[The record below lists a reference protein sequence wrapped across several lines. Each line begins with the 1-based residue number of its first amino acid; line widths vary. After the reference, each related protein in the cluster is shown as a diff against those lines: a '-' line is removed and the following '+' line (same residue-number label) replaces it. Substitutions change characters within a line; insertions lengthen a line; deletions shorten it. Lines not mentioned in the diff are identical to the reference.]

1 MGLRTIVSNLLSPSS
16 RRARRS
22 GAVEPSKR
30 QKLESRNDDGD
41 GENRASV
48 ANVVVK
54 EDEDAAASVKADA
67 VKTEDE
73 EEEEELVDR
82 LTETAAVKT
91 EEEGEENAVGIHSDD
106 GLTAFERERDA
117 RIARNKAR
125 MEALNIN
132 TLSADVGNRT
142 KGPAP
147 SARGIAG
154 KRTREKKSST
164 TPSEPLRRSS
174 RARNIAP
181 EWSAGVDRER
191 RDGTV
196 VLADGATYHPA
207 SGELTAAPVRTRP
220 SGEVKL
226 DSENGNEKLDASFIA
241 ELKEKMGKF
250 VETKERPIS
259 ASVSAMVKNR
269 LTLRDIDVAKC
280 VPKGVTHLDFSHD
293 ESMLL
298 VASGD
303 KEGHI
308 GLWRV
313 DKQPT
318 EFPDEDED
326 DGVLYYKAHGS
337 YISHCKWGR
346 GALRGKLLT
355 SAYDGAVRVLDPQKG
370 AFQETLYSEEDEF
383 SACDQF
389 ADGNNALVCDN
400 AGNLHQLDLRVGKFT
415 SPSLSIHEKKINTVH
430 VDPGNEYRFATS
442 TNQLVSVWDV
452 RKLQKNAKAIHNL
465 AHAKSSQ
472 AAYWCP
478 DGSGA
483 LLTTCYDDALR
494 VWKPDE
500 NSTKP
505 AVVIKHNNQ
514 TGRWVLPFRAVWS
527 AAGDGVLCGSMQ
539 RHVEIFDPASGKSF
553 ARYSSPD
560 HMTAIASRLAC
571 HRTLNYVAAGTASG
585 RVHVYRS

>member
-1 MGLRTIVSNLLSPSS
+1 MSNLLSPSS
-16 RRARRS
+16 RRRNRA
-22 GAVEPSKR
+22 AEEPPSIEKR
-30 QKLESRNDDGD
+30 QKVLDGPEGVDDDDDDDGD
-41 GENRASV
+41 GDENRASV
-48 ANVVVK
+48 ANVVMK
-54 EDEDAAASVKADA
+54 EDEDASAPASAKDVA
-67 VKTEDE
+67 VKTEKE
-73 EEEEELVDR
+73 E
-82 LTETAAVKT
+82 K
-91 EEEGEENAVGIHSDD
+91 EENNNDFDDD

-132 TLSADVGNRT
+132 TLSADVGNRA

-154 KRTREKKSST
+154 KRTREKKSSSM

-181 EWSAGVDRER
+181 ELAAGVDRER

-226 DSENGNEKLDASFIA
+226 DSENGNEKLDAAFIA

-259 ASVSAMVKNR
+259 ASVSAMVKNK

-318 EFPDEDED
+318 EFRDEDEDED

-389 ADGNNALVCDN
+389 ADGQNALVCDN

-415 SPSLSIHEKKINTVH
+415 APSLSIHEKKINTVH
-430 VDPGNEYRFATS
+430 VDPGNQYRFATS

-452 RKLQKNAKAIHNL
+452 RKLKKNAKAIHNL

-500 NSTKP
+500 NSAKP

-527 AAGDGVLCGSMQ
+527 AAGDGVFCGSMQ
-539 RHVEIFDPASGKSF
+539 RHVEIFDPTTGKSF
-553 ARYSSPD
+553 AKYSSPE

-571 HRTLNYVAAGTASG
+571 HPTLNYVAAGTASG

>member
-1 MGLRTIVSNLLSPSS
+1 MGLRSIVSNLLSPTS
-16 RRARRS
+16 RRRRRS
-22 GAVEPSKR
+22 EKESSSLEKR
-30 QKLESRNDDGD
+30 QKVLGGLEGVDD

-48 ANVVVK
+48 ANVVMK
-54 EDEDAAASVKADA
+54 EDADADAAAARASTKAD
-67 VKTEDE
+67 V
-73 EEEEELVDR
+73 VV
-82 LTETAAVKT
+82 VKT
-91 EEEGEENAVGIHSDD
+91 EEGREEKQEEGGGNIDDSFDDD

-132 TLSADVGNRT
+132 TLSADVGNRGA

-154 KRTREKKSST
+154 KRTREKKST
-164 TPSEPLRRSS
+164 EPSEPLRRSS

-181 EWSAGVDRER
+181 ELAAGVDRER

-226 DSENGNEKLDASFIA
+226 DSENGNEKLDAAFIA

-318 EFPDEDED
+318 EFRDEDEDED

-415 SPSLSIHEKKINTVH
+415 APSLSIHEKKINTVH
-430 VDPGNEYRFATS
+430 VDPGNQYRFATS

-452 RKLQKNAKAIHNL
+452 RKLKKNAKAIHNL

-500 NSTKP
+500 NSAKP

-553 ARYSSPD
+553 AKYSSPE

-571 HRTLNYVAAGTASG
+571 HPTLNYVAAGTASG

>member
-1 MGLRTIVSNLLSPSS
+1 MSNLLSPSN
-16 RRARRS
+16 RRRRRRS
-22 GAVEPSKR
+22 VESSSEKR
-30 QKLESRNDDGD
+30 QKTVLDGPEGVDDDGD
-41 GENRASV
+41 ENRASV
-48 ANVVVK
+48 ANVVMK
-54 EDEDAAASVKADA
+54 EDEDASAPASAKVGAVKKEEEALGADVV
-67 VKTEDE
+67 VKTEQLD
-73 EEEEELVDR
+73 DS
-82 LTETAAVKT
+82 
-91 EEEGEENAVGIHSDD
+91 GD

-132 TLSADVGNRT
+132 TLSADVGNRA

-154 KRTREKKSST
+154 KRTREKKPSG
-164 TPSEPLRRSS
+164 PSEPLRRSS

-181 EWSAGVDRER
+181 ELAAGVDRER

-220 SGEVKL
+220 SGEVKM
-226 DSENGNEKLDASFIA
+226 DSENGNEKLDAAFIA

-269 LTLRDIDVAKC
+269 LTLREIDVAKC

-318 EFPDEDED
+318 EFRDEDED

-415 SPSLSIHEKKINTVH
+415 APSLSIHEKKINTVH
-430 VDPGNEYRFATS
+430 VDPGNQYRFATS

-452 RKLQKNAKAIHNL
+452 RKLKKNAKAIHNL

-500 NSTKP
+500 NSAKP

-553 ARYSSPD
+553 AKYSSPE

-571 HRTLNYVAAGTASG
+571 HPTLNYVAAGTASG